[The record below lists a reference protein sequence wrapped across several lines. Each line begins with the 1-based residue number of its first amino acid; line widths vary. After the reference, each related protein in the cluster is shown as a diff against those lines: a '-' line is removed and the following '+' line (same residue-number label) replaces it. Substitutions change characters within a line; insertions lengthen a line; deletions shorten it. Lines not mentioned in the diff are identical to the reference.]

1 MFFSAQGKKKLDFIL
16 PVTGKEI
23 SKMQTIMLDGKHVA
37 AGVLES
43 VKREAEEFYL
53 QTGRKPCLV
62 VISAGDD
69 PASKVYIRNK
79 EKACLSSGIE
89 FRNIT
94 LPETVLMEEISDA
107 IEACNQDDTCDGLI
121 VQLPLPS
128 SITNENDVIHR
139 LSVLKDVDG
148 FHPESVGRLWS
159 GTSDLA
165 PCTPA
170 GILRILEEY
179 SIPLKGKQAVIIGRS
194 NIVGK
199 PLAALLLREHATV
212 TITHSRTQN
221 LPAVCRSADILIAA
235 VGKPGLVTADYIKPG
250 AVVID
255 VGINRITLEQ
265 ALPHWQKPDSAI
277 RRKIEQKGSALVGDV
292 DPDSAIGRASYYTPV
307 PGGVG
312 PMTVAMLMVNTI
324 NLAKNR
330 LKESLS

>member
-1 MFFSAQGKKKLDFIL
+1 METIL
-16 PVTGKEI
+16 
-23 SKMQTIMLDGKHVA
+23 LDGKRVA
-37 AGVLES
+37 ADVIES
-43 VKREAEEFYL
+43 VKKDAEEFYR

-62 VISAGDD
+62 VINAGDD

-94 LPETVLMEEISDA
+94 LPETVQLEELMDA
-107 IEACNQDDTCDGLI
+107 IDLCNQDNTCDGLI
-121 VQLPLPS
+121 VQLPLPA
-128 SITNENDVIHR
+128 SITNENDVIHKI
-139 LSVLKDVDG
+139 SVSKDVDG
-148 FHPESVGRLWS
+148 FHPESVGSLWS

-170 GILRILEEY
+170 GILRILHEY
-179 SIPLKGKQAVIIGRS
+179 SIPLKGKHAVIIGRS

-212 TITHSRTQN
+212 TITHSRTQD
-221 LPAVCRSADILIAA
+221 LPAMCRTADVLIAA

-250 AVVID
+250 AVIID

-265 ALPHWQKPDSAI
+265 ALPHWIEKDTPI
-277 RRKIEQKGSALVGDV
+277 KRKIDKKGSALVGDV
-292 DPDSAIGRASYYTPV
+292 DPDAAIGRASFFTPV

-312 PMTVAMLMVNTI
+312 PMTVAMLMVNTL
-324 NLAKNR
+324 NLAQKR